1 MTDIDF
7 AVLGTGGIGRR
18 TLEVSQHKDGLTPV
32 AACDRNGIAVDRDG
46 LDIDELLDATEGN
59 IASGPQSGPEQSSSA
74 ERSSADS
81 RAAKPRDDG
90 DQPRDGD
97 GRGDTEGPD
106 AATDGGVAA
115 DATGSAADAAAS
127 DGVKQTGE
135 GAGVV
140 ASEQGEPTETPIDD
154 VIAVSDA
161 VDAVLIALPNLEHDF
176 IPRIADRFADAGYS
190 GVLIDVLKR
199 SRVIGMLDERA
210 DQLEDT
216 GITFVC
222 GAGATPGFLT
232 GAAALAAQ
240 SFVEVHEVDIWWGV
254 GLKSGYEDNRG
265 TVREDIAHLDG
276 YDVETAR
283 GLSDAEIEEIIDAH
297 DGVLEFHDMEHADD
311 VLLERAGICDAE
323 DVTVGG
329 ILDVRSDEKPTTT
342 TVSVTGTTFDGERAT
357 NTFELGDETSMAA
370 NVNGPALG
378 YLRAAVRRNR
388 AGEYGVFGPAELM
401 PGF

>member
-1 MTDIDF
+1 MDEINF

-18 TLEVSQHKDGLTPV
+18 TLDYATEKEHLTPV
-32 AACDRNGIAVDRDG
+32 AACDRNGVAVDHEG
-46 LDIDELLDATEGN
+46 LDVDELLAATEGN
-59 IASGPQSGPEQSSSA
+59 IASDGGAAAIKQSG
-74 ERSSADS
+74 ER
-81 RAAKPRDDG
+81 K
-90 DQPRDGD
+90 
-97 GRGDTEGPD
+97 
-106 AATDGGVAA
+106 GVAA
-115 DATGSAADAAAS
+115 SVQA
-127 DGVKQTGE
+127 
-135 GAGVV
+135 
-140 ASEQGEPTETPIDD
+140 EPTETPIDD
-154 VIAVSDA
+154 VIAESDQI
-161 VDAVLIALPNLEHDF
+161 DAVLIALPNLEHDF
-176 IPRIADRFADAGYS
+176 IPSVADRFAAADYE
-190 GVLIDVLKR
+190 GVLVDVLKR

-210 DQLEDT
+210 DALEES

-240 SFVEVHEVDIWWGV
+240 SFVEIDEVEIWWGV

-276 YDVETAR
+276 YDIETAR
-283 GLSDAEIEEIIDAH
+283 DLTDEEIEEIVDEH
-297 DGVLEFHDMEHADD
+297 DGVVEFQDMEHADD

-342 TVSVTGTTFDGERAT
+342 TVRVTGRTFDGERGT
-357 NTFELGDETSMAA
+357 NTFELDDATSMEA

-378 YLRAAVRRNR
+378 YLKAGVRRNR
-388 AGEYGVFGPAELM
+388 AGEYGVFGPADLM

>member
-1 MTDIDF
+1 MDEINF

-18 TLEVSQHKDGLTPV
+18 TLEVSQHKAELTPV
-32 AACDRNGIAVDRDG
+32 AACDRHGIAVDHDG
-46 LDIDELLDATEGN
+46 LDVEELLDATEGN
-59 IASGPQSGPEQSSSA
+59 IASGPQSGPEQSS
-74 ERSSADS
+74 
-81 RAAKPRDDG
+81 G

-97 GRGDTEGPD
+97 GRGDTNGPD
-106 AATDGGVAA
+106 AATDGGVA
-115 DATGSAADAAAS
+115 TEDAATAG
-127 DGVKQTGE
+127 GVKQSGE
-135 GAGVV
+135 DAGIV
-140 ASEQGEPTETPIDD
+140 ASAQGEPTETPIDD
-154 VIAVSDA
+154 VIAESDA
-161 VDAVLIALPNLEHDF
+161 IDAVLIALPNLEHDF
-176 IPRIADRFADAGYS
+176 IPRIADRFAEAEYE

-199 SRVIGMLDERA
+199 SRVIGMLDERT
-210 DQLEDT
+210 EKFEES
-216 GITFVC
+216 GVTFVC

-240 SFVEVHEVDIWWGV
+240 SFVEVEEVEIWWGV

-276 YDVETAR
+276 YDIETAR
-283 GLSDAEIEEIIDAH
+283 EMSEDEIEEIIDEH

-329 ILDVRSDEKPTTT
+329 VLDVRSDEKPTTT
-342 TVSVTGTTFDGERAT
+342 TVTVTGTTFDGEEAT
-357 NTFELGDETSMAA
+357 NTFELGDDTSMAA

-378 YLRAAVRRNR
+378 YLKAAVRRNR

>member
-1 MTDIDF
+1 MNEIDF

-18 TLEVSQHKDGLTPV
+18 TLEVSQHKEQLRPV
-32 AACDRNGIAVDRDG
+32 AACDRNGIALDRDG
-46 LDIDELLDATEGN
+46 LDVEELLDATEGN
-59 IASGPQSGPEQSSSA
+59 IA
-74 ERSSADS
+74 
-81 RAAKPRDDG
+81 
-90 DQPRDGD
+90 GD
-97 GRGDTEGPD
+97 GRGDTDGPD
-106 AATDGGVAA
+106 AATDGGVAT
-115 DATGSAADAAAS
+115 DSG
-127 DGVKQTGE
+127 GVKQTGE
-135 GAGVV
+135 GAGIV
-140 ASEQGEPTETPIDD
+140 ASEQGEPTATPIDD
-154 VIAVSDA
+154 VIAVAEDL
-161 VDAVLIALPNLEHDF
+161 DAVLIALPNLEHDF

-210 DQLEDT
+210 ETFEEAGL
-216 GITFVC
+216 TFVC

-240 SFVEVHEVDIWWGV
+240 SFVEVHEIDIWWGV
-254 GLKSGYEDNRG
+254 GLKSGYKDNRG

-276 YDVETAR
+276 YDIETAR
-283 GLSDAEIEEIIDAH
+283 DLSDDEIEEIVEAH

-329 ILDVRSDEKPTTT
+329 VLDVRSDEKPTTT
-342 TVSVTGTTFDGERAT
+342 TVTVTGTTFDGERAT

-378 YLRAAVRRNR
+378 YLQSAVRRNR

>member
-1 MTDIDF
+1 MDDVTF

-32 AACDRNGIAVDRDG
+32 AACDRNGIAVDHDG
-46 LDIDELLDATEGN
+46 LDVGELLAATEGN
-59 IASGPQSGPEQSSSA
+59 VASEHAGNAPSG
-74 ERSSADS
+74 
-81 RAAKPRDDG
+81 DDT
-90 DQPRDGD
+90 R
-97 GRGDTEGPD
+97 
-106 AATDGGVAA
+106 TDGGTA
-115 DATGSAADAAAS
+115 
-127 DGVKQTGE
+127 VKRHGE

-140 ASEQGEPTETPIDD
+140 ASEQARPTETPIQD
-154 VIAVSDA
+154 VIDESAA
-161 VDAVLIALPNLEHDF
+161 IDAVLLALPNLTHDF
-176 IPRIADRFADAGYS
+176 IPRTAERFAEAGYE
-190 GVLIDVLKR
+190 GVLVDVLKR

-210 DQLEDT
+210 DLFEES

-240 SFVEVHEVDIWWGV
+240 SFVEVDEVEIWWGV

-276 YDVETAR
+276 YDIESAR
-283 GLSDAEIEEIIDAH
+283 ELSDAEIEAIVDDH
-297 DGVLEFHDMEHADD
+297 DGVIEFEDMEHADD
-311 VLLERAGICDAE
+311 VLLERAGICDAA

-342 TVSVTGTTFDGERAT
+342 TVRVTGRTFDGERGT
-357 NTFELGDETSMAA
+357 NTFQLDDATSMAA

-378 YLRAAVRRNR
+378 YLKTAVRMNR
-388 AGEYGVFGPAELM
+388 VGDYGVFGPADLL
-401 PGF
+401 PVF